1 MIEFTLLGLIKL
13 NDEVPFMGM
22 GNVVTKPAFCYRI
35 IQHWYFAKTSSVC
48 VILILKETSREN
60 LSYLFFKEIAHR
72 KVIIYKCCKHSFP
85 SVMTYH
91 AANAQCLSVLYSQ
104 RIRCIHMIDVV
115 YAAFISLKIHTGK
128 MESWGLYP
136 FNPKVPEL
144 LPAVK
149 WMDTWVKLVFKTIFG
164 STKLTN
170 HRGIVVTLS

>member
-1 MIEFTLLGLIKL
+1 MFLEPCR
-13 NDEVPFMGM
+13 EVSIPDG
-22 GNVVTKPAFCYRI
+22 ASYCYQACLRYWI
-35 IQHWYFAKTSSVC
+35 LQHWYFAKTLSVC
-48 VILILKETSREN
+48 VILILKAISREN
-60 LSYLFFKEIAHR
+60 LSYLFSKEIAHR
-72 KVIIYKCCKHSFP
+72 KAIVYKCCKHSFP

-149 WMDTWVKLVFKTIFG
+149 WMDAWVKV
-164 STKLTN
+164 
-170 HRGIVVTLS
+170 GI